1 MAKDNPQQ
9 PNAQKLGAIVQQEAH
24 RMLSEAQLAPNP
36 QLIAAGWERRFIGDA
51 RQIKEAT
58 ELYEQLG
65 FEVLTEPVEADEFDD
80 DCGDC
85 QLLAMLKF
93 QTIYT
98 RKGAKPMPKDPFA
111 VFVEEHNHGL
121 AALEKMEQGADSLRR
136 SGYSAEALRLIRE
149 ANEFIKTE
157 VKAHNQKEEDAL
169 FPVLGPYMP
178 SPSIIDVIVEEHREL
193 WDKEEDLQSLLGS
206 LLGDHE
212 ELWAEEDR
220 LEALLNSP
228 NAPDNAGAIAESAY
242 NIIYMLR
249 DHIDKENQIL
259 FPSAQ
264 SILSQEEVAKVAEKM
279 GL

>member
-1 MAKDNPQQ
+1 MSQ
-9 PNAQKLGAIVQQEAH
+9 
-24 RMLSEAQLAPNP
+24 
-36 QLIAAGWERRFIGDA
+36 
-51 RQIKEAT
+51 
-58 ELYEQLG
+58 
-65 FEVLTEPVEADEFDD
+65 
-80 DCGDC
+80 
-85 QLLAMLKF
+85 
-93 QTIYT
+93 
-98 RKGAKPMPKDPFA
+98 DPFE

-121 AALEKMEQGADSLRR
+121 AALEKMEQGADNLSKN
-136 SGYSAEALRLIRE
+136 GYSAQALQLIKE

-169 FPVLGPYMP
+169 FPVLSPHMP

-193 WDKEEDLQSLLGS
+193 WDKEEDLQGLLNS

-220 LEALLNSP
+220 LEELLNSP
-228 NAPDNAGAIAESAY
+228 NAADNAGAIAESAY

-249 DHIDKENQIL
+249 DHIDKENNIL

-264 SILSQEEVAKVAEKM
+264 SLLSKAETAEVAKKM

>member
-1 MAKDNPQQ
+1 
-9 PNAQKLGAIVQQEAH
+9 V
-24 RMLSEAQLAPNP
+24 
-36 QLIAAGWERRFIGDA
+36 GDS
-51 RQIKEAT
+51 
-58 ELYEQLG
+58 
-65 FEVLTEPVEADEFDD
+65 
-80 DCGDC
+80 
-85 QLLAMLKF
+85 
-93 QTIYT
+93 
-98 RKGAKPMPKDPFA
+98 KDPFE

-121 AALEKMEQGADSLRR
+121 AALEKMERGADSLREK
-136 SGYSAEALRLIRE
+136 GYSAEALNLIKE

-169 FPVLGPYMP
+169 FPVLSPHMP

-193 WDKEEDLQSLLGS
+193 WDKEEDLQSLLRS
-206 LLGDHE
+206 LLGDHQ

-220 LEALLNSP
+220 LEELL
-228 NAPDNAGAIAESAY
+228 NAPDAADNAEAIAQSAY

-264 SILSQEEVAKVAEKM
+264 SILSDEEVAQVAGRM